1 MNFLDTRS
9 VVSDGDISGQGI
21 SPAPDIFTSLESNV
35 RSYCRKFPV
44 VFATAKNATLVDESG
59 RRYIDFLAGAGALNY
74 GHNNDAIKKA
84 LIEYL
89 AGDGVTHSLDLHT
102 TAKRE
107 FLRRF
112 QDVILEPR
120 GYNYKIQFTGPTG
133 TNAVEAAL
141 KLARKLTGRE
151 NVVAFTNAF
160 HGMSLGSLAASARE
174 WKRMAAG
181 ISLGGVI
188 RMPFDGYLGE
198 GIDTIDVIEAMLF
211 NAGGGIDQP
220 AAFILETVQA
230 EGGLNVASAGW
241 LKRLAA
247 LAKQHGAL
255 LIIDDIQAGCGRAGT
270 FFSFERAGIKPDM
283 VCLSKSI
290 GGYGL
295 PMALLLIRPD
305 LDCWKPGEHNGTF
318 RGNNLAFIAA
328 TAALEFWS
336 DPRFE
341 AEIADKAD
349 AVHRCLVAIA
359 ARWTASRATIRGRGL
374 LQGVAFADPS
384 IAADVSR
391 RAFNAGVIVEL
402 CGARDEVV
410 KIMPPLTIEKDVL
423 IEGLN
428 RVANAV
434 VELQQPRLA
443 ARRTRKL
450 GKARPPLQHHGAKGN
465 AHAVSDRP

>member
-1 MNFLDTRS
+1 
-9 VVSDGDISGQGI
+9 
-21 SPAPDIFTSLESNV
+21 
-35 RSYCRKFPV
+35 
-44 VFATAKNATLVDESG
+44 
-59 RRYIDFLAGAGALNY
+59 
-74 GHNNDAIKKA
+74 
-84 LIEYL
+84 
-89 AGDGVTHSLDLHT
+89 
-102 TAKRE
+102 
-107 FLRRF
+107 
-112 QDVILEPR
+112 
-120 GYNYKIQFTGPTG
+120 
-133 TNAVEAAL
+133 
-141 KLARKLTGRE
+141 
-151 NVVAFTNAF
+151 
-160 HGMSLGSLAASARE
+160 
-174 WKRMAAG
+174 MAAG

-198 GIDTIDVIEAMLF
+198 GIDTINVIEAMLF

-247 LAKQHGAL
+247 LAKQHGVL

-318 RGNNLAFIAA
+318 RGNNLAFVAA

-336 DPRFE
+336 DPHFE

-349 AVHRCLVAIA
+349 LLHGCLAAIA
-359 ARWTASRATIRGRGL
+359 AGWTGSRAAIRGRGL

-391 RAFNAGVIVEL
+391 RAFDAGVIIEL

-410 KIMPPLTIEKDVL
+410 KFMPPLTIEKDVL

-428 RVANAV
+428 RVADAV
-434 VELQQPRLA
+434 VELQHPRLA
-443 ARRTRKL
+443 ARQTRKL
-450 GKARPPLQHHGAKGN
+450 GKARPRRQYPGAKGN
-465 AHAVSDRP
+465 GHAVSDRP